1 MLELALGI
9 GAAVGASAFYSLGIA
24 LQALDAKEAPHEEH
38 LRLALARNLVSRARW
53 LAGTGLSILGWPLQI
68 VALLLAPLVV
78 VQPALAAGLLVL
90 MFVAQRMLGEHAG
103 RYEYL
108 TMCAIVIGVIGAG
121 LTAPP
126 LGGTDASAETITIVL
141 VALALASLLPYLFH
155 AFERRPP
162 VTLTMLAA
170 GLGFAWSGVATKL
183 ASDDLAQG
191 HVLRAVAWGLSTAAA
206 SGVAVLSEMS
216 ALQSRPAIQ
225 VAPVVFVTQTVVPV
239 ALAPLLFGER
249 FSATPLGG
257 VPLALSLIVLI
268 AGAALL
274 ERSPLLLALMEGER
288 TREASGSAA
297 SPSEPS
303 QRAIR
308 SSPSN
313 EELDPSTVTTRTSPA
328 RAGR

>member
-1 MLELALGI
+1 
-9 GAAVGASAFYSLGIA
+9 
-24 LQALDAKEAPHEEH
+24 
-38 LRLALARNLVSRARW
+38 
-53 LAGTGLSILGWPLQI
+53 
-68 VALLLAPLVV
+68 
-78 VQPALAAGLLVL
+78 LLVL

-288 TREASGSAA
+288 TSEASGSAA

>member
-1 MLELALGI
+1 MLELVLGI
-9 GAAVGASAFYSLGIA
+9 GAAAGASTFYSLGIA

-38 LRLALARNLVSRARW
+38 LRLALARNLVSRGRW

-90 MFVAQRMLGEHAG
+90 MVFAQRMLGEHAG
-103 RYEYL
+103 RYEHL
-108 TMCAIVIGVIGAG
+108 TMGAIVIGVVGAG

-126 LGGTDASAETITIVL
+126 LGGTDASALTITIVL
-141 VALALASLLPYLFH
+141 VALALASLFPYIFQ
-155 AFERRPP
+155 AFGRRSP

-216 ALQSRPAIQ
+216 SLQSRPAIQ

-257 VPLALSLIVLI
+257 IPLAASLIVLI

-274 ERSPLLLALMEGER
+274 ERSPLLLALMAGER
-288 TREASGSAA
+288 TSDASGSAP

-303 QRAIR
+303 QPAIR
-308 SSPSN
+308 SSPST
-313 EELDPSTVTTRTSPA
+313 EEVDPSTVTTSTSPA

>member
-1 MLELALGI
+1 
-9 GAAVGASAFYSLGIA
+9 
-24 LQALDAKEAPHEEH
+24 
-38 LRLALARNLVSRARW
+38 
-53 LAGTGLSILGWPLQI
+53 

-126 LGGTDASAETITIVL
+126 LGGTDASALTITIVL